1 MTTPIVD
8 GVILAAGRSTRMAE
22 PKPLLTV
29 GPVTF
34 LERAAITLRKAGCR
48 RTYVVANEDA
58 AWLERAAQLGL
69 DVVVNPEPESEQID
83 SLRLVLRQLPDDTA
97 GLVVLPV
104 DLPLISESTATAVV
118 RSFVARPAP
127 LVLPFHNTVAG
138 HPVLLGREL
147 FDVVLTGS
155 FEEGLRSLIMD
166 HAHDLQEVRVE
177 DEGILI
183 DIDSPDDYTRSI
195 EQS

>member
-1 MTTPIVD
+1 MSTLIVD

-22 PKPLLTV
+22 PKPLLTI
-29 GPVTF
+29 GPLTF

-48 RTYVVANEDA
+48 RTYVVANADA
-58 AWLERAAQLGL
+58 MWLDRAAQLDL
-69 DVVVNPEPESEQID
+69 DVVINPEPESEQID

-97 GLVVLPV
+97 GVLILPV
-104 DLPLISESTATAVV
+104 DLPLITESTATAVV
-118 RSFVARPAP
+118 ASFVARSAP

-147 FDVVLTGS
+147 FDAVLTGTY
-155 FEEGLRSLIMD
+155 EEGLRSLIMD
-166 HAHDLQEVRVE
+166 HAHDLQEVRVD

-183 DIDSPDDYTRSI
+183 DIDSPDDYSRSI
-195 EQS
+195 EPS